1 MNMDEFDWFIEDM
14 MEKASVE
21 IPGSSPF
28 CLYFFANKYSPIMLN
43 FKWGRLTM
51 DMKLIKTPIKKG
63 GI

>member
-28 CLYFFANKYSPIMLN
+28 CLYFFANKCYPIMLN
-43 FKWGRLTM
+43 LFLEVFYGYERYKNTY
-51 DMKLIKTPIKKG
+51 
-63 GI
+63 